1 MAEVTA
7 RRKRK
12 PGPGRPFKKGQ
23 SGNPAGR
30 PLGAR
35 NHLSESYISDLHTL
49 WQEGGIKAARR
60 VMKEQPAEFMRAVGK
75 LVPQQFG
82 MADQDK
88 PDFRRIWE
96 HLATVALTSI
106 AREQQAIPLITA
118 EVVAHD

>member
-1 MAEVTA
+1 MVSAPVTTGKKP
-7 RRKRK
+7 RRKGTFP
-12 PGPGRPFKKGQ
+12 PGK
-23 SGNPAGR
+23 SGNPNGR
-30 PLGAR
+30 PKGSR
-35 NHLSESYISDLHTL
+35 HVLSESYISDLHKL

-60 VMKEQPAEFMRAVGK
+60 VMKEQPAEFVRAVGK

-88 PDFRRIWE
+88 PDFRKIWE
-96 HLATVALTSI
+96 HLATVALVSV